1 MKTITLHIY
10 DSSNVDVTKLHQF
23 PYLTDEDICNINK
36 FQTELGKR
44 EQIISAYFKRKYVG
58 EYYLDKNKKPIS
70 DRTFFNISHSNGI
83 VIFAQADVPI
93 GVDIEHIKKIDKDI
107 KEYVTS
113 EEEYR
118 SIKTDEDFFKIWI
131 NKESLL
137 KANGCGLTKDIKNV
151 PAFPIEGIREY
162 KGKKYYSHII
172 KDNNYLIS
180 VTIQDTENFNIK
192 VIKEYVGD

>member
-1 MKTITLHIY
+1 M
-10 DSSNVDVTKLHQF
+10 V
-23 PYLTDEDICNINK
+23 YL
-36 FQTELGKR
+36 
-44 EQIISAYFKRKYVG
+44 
-58 EYYLDKNKKPIS
+58 
-70 DRTFFNISHSNGI
+70 
-83 VIFAQADVPI
+83 AQADVPI

-162 KGKKYYSHII
+162 KGKKYNSNII

-180 VTIQDTENFNIK
+180 VTIQDTEDFNIK